1 MLCVVLLPPEE
12 WPGRASAPTSVELR
26 FVRSASEL
34 DAADAAAA
42 EGIVAVP
49 GCDIGALRGLL
60 AALPRCAWL
69 HSFSAGVDG
78 IAPVLRETPDTLR
91 ASNAR
96 GAFTSSLA
104 EYALAA
110 ALHFNKQ
117 VPRCM
122 ANRAAGR
129 WERFTM
135 NVLRGKTLGL
145 LGYGSIAR
153 ATAKLAAA
161 FGMRIIALRR
171 NVGGEAGEVVP
182 EATYGYDDRAAFFGA
197 PPAREV
203 APQSG
208 AETPSSRQRVCEQAP
223 PTSSSARCPRRARR
237 ATLWARPPRDGG
249 AHLAPLGRYGEMRGD
264 MGRRRT
270 SHLAQIRPHRT
281 PRVRL
286 LRLCCAAR
294 TRSLH
299 SGRAARAASERVG
312 GASGRRGRLRGDE
325 GVGRLHLARPRRRR
339 RRGRSRRGAV
349 ARPHLRRRARRL

>member
-1 MLCVVLLPPEE
+1 MLCVVLLPAEE

-208 AETPSSRQRVCEQAP
+208 AKTPSSRQRVCEQAP

-237 ATLWARPPRDGG
+237 TTLWARPPRRGG
-249 AHLAPLGRYGEMRGD
+249 APRTTGEIWGDAGRYGETAHLALRTDQTTSHASRAAAVVLRRTHAQSTVGACSEGCVGE
-264 MGRRRT
+264 GRRR
-270 SHLAQIRPHRT
+270 
-281 PRVRL
+281 
-286 LRLCCAAR
+286 
-294 TRSLH
+294 
-299 SGRAARAASERVG
+299 VG
-312 GASGRRGRLRGDE
+312 
-325 GVGRLHLARPRRRR
+325 
-339 RRGRSRRGAV
+339 
-349 ARPHLRRRARRL
+349 

>member
-197 PPAREV
+197 ADFIVCSLPATGETRHFVGAAAFEAMKESAVFISLGRGDVVDEAALV
-203 APQSG
+203 AALSRGRICG
-208 AETPSSRQRVCEQAP
+208 AALDVFEQANP
-223 PTSSSARCPRRARR
+223 LTHHAHWALHVQCRASSC
-237 ATLWARPPRDGG
+237 L
-249 AHLAPLGRYGEMRGD
+249 
-264 MGRRRT
+264 
-270 SHLAQIRPHRT
+270 
-281 PRVRL
+281 
-286 LRLCCAAR
+286 
-294 TRSLH
+294 
-299 SGRAARAASERVG
+299 
-312 GASGRRGRLRGDE
+312 
-325 GVGRLHLARPRRRR
+325 
-339 RRGRSRRGAV
+339 
-349 ARPHLRRRARRL
+349 

>member
-135 NVLRGKTLGL
+135 NVLRGKTMGL

-171 NVGGEAGEVVP
+171 NVGGETGEVVP
-182 EATYGYDDRAAFFGA
+182 ETTYGYDDRAAFFGA
-197 PPAREV
+197 ADFIVCSLPATGETRHFV
-203 APQSG
+203 G
-208 AETPSSRQRVCEQAP
+208 AAAFEAMKE
-223 PTSSSARCPRRARR
+223 SAVFIS
-237 ATLWARPPRDGG
+237 
-249 AHLAPLGRYGEMRGD
+249 LGRGDVVDEAALVAVLSRGRICGAALD
-264 MGRRRT
+264 VFEQEPLPAESPLWRCE
-270 SHLAQIRPHRT
+270 
-281 PRVRL
+281 RL
-286 LRLCCAAR
+286 LLTAHNADLTSDYFEAGWATFVANAEAAAA
-294 TRSLH
+294 
-299 SGRAARAASERVG
+299 GRPLITPVDKSAG
-312 GASGRRGRLRGDE
+312 Y
-325 GVGRLHLARPRRRR
+325 
-339 RRGRSRRGAV
+339 
-349 ARPHLRRRARRL
+349 